1 LERENALIDV
11 FLTLAARRSWRFY
24 NFQRAYAQNELVFA
38 VGPNV
43 RFGSRLC
50 ENFNVR
56 RARRNIF
63 EKLRDMRTDNAAD
76 IRLNA
81 MLGNCI
87 FYISPMYEFSHSL
100 GHNRTMRLE
109 FVLSAV
115 PPKPDIASAFMNT
128 RPS

>member
-1 LERENALIDV
+1 MLAVLVMAIFSTEVVLLGRLIMRQSINRQSRDWV
-11 FLTLAARRSWRFY
+11 SRSVCYWRLVNYSITPAFVRYWTNSGQQSIFASDGLSTL
-24 NFQRAYAQNELVFA
+24 
-38 VGPNV
+38 GP
-43 RFGSRLC
+43 RLC

-56 RARRNIF
+56 RARRSIF

-100 GHNRTMRLE
+100 D
-109 FVLSAV
+109 
-115 PPKPDIASAFMNT
+115 P
-128 RPS
+128 

>member
-1 LERENALIDV
+1 MGQTPPSHSAPIP
-11 FLTLAARRSWRFY
+11 T
-24 NFQRAYAQNELVFA
+24 
-38 VGPNV
+38 NV
-43 RFGSRLC
+43 CFGSRLC

-100 GHNRTMRLE
+100 GQKRTNYRGQKST
-109 FVLSAV
+109 FVRFG
-115 PPKPDIASAFMNT
+115 PIADK
-128 RPS
+128 RW

>member
-1 LERENALIDV
+1 LNVTD
-11 FLTLAARRSWRFY
+11 AAD
-24 NFQRAYAQNELVFA
+24 
-38 VGPNV
+38 V

-63 EKLRDMRTDNAAD
+63 EKLRDMRIDNAAD
-76 IRLNA
+76 IRLNV

-100 GHNRTMRLE
+100 GQ
-109 FVLSAV
+109 S
-115 PPKPDIASAFMNT
+115 
-128 RPS
+128 RPSHLRPQSTNVRYAPLANKMVRRGE